1 MATVVLLWW
10 CQVRGVVGGETYV
23 AISSD
28 RAMFAGLLSASESV
42 LLGTRRPA
50 WLRLVIVVPQH
61 EEVKVEKALRCA
73 LEGSFLL
80 GESCSGNTSRAFAG
94 RGHWYETS
102 SGARWS
108 VVGFRAT
115 RHRHEVVASGHHQR
129 LTSPFNY
136 ARLYLHKL
144 PACWL
149 PAEVE
154 RLVYLDA
161 DVYALGDVVEL
172 STFVA
177 TPGWRIAAVTRPYR
191 AVCETLINCK
201 HPRVR
206 AALLE
211 KGIGDVEAELLDFNA
226 GVMAYNVN
234 AWREDA
240 GLLKEL
246 ESWIRLN
253 RDIPIFKLGT
263 NPPLVLTVRRSGIA
277 PLDARWNCQ
286 DFDRSKRET
295 RACDRADIIHYSGA
309 QKPWHLAPNES
320 AAMSWRL
327 PSRSRACVYDFSR
340 LGVKVRRNKRPPTD
354 FIGPGMPTHLL
365 KEHIKKGDIP
375 GLKGKATTRTKTTT
389 TELHRRR
396 RKSSP
401 PVAARDAPR
410 PRHAP
415 PPPRRRHSHVVAAD

>member
-1 MATVVLLWW
+1 M
-10 CQVRGVVGGETYV
+10 
-23 AISSD
+23 
-28 RAMFAGLLSASESV
+28 
-42 LLGTRRPA
+42 
-50 WLRLVIVVPQH
+50 
-61 EEVKVEKALRCA
+61 EKALWCA

-80 GESCSGNTSRAFAG
+80 GESCPRSTSRAFAG

-129 LTSPFNY
+129 LTSPFKY

-144 PACWL
+144 PACWP

-172 STFVA
+172 STF
-177 TPGWRIAAVTRPYR
+177 
-191 AVCETLINCK
+191 

-226 GVMAYNVN
+226 GVMAYHVK

-286 DFDRSKRET
+286 DFDQSKRET
-295 RACDRADIIHYSGA
+295 HACDRADIIHFSGA
-309 QKPWHLAPNES
+309 QKPWRLAPNES

-340 LGVKVRRNKRPPTD
+340 LGVKWRR
-354 FIGPGMPTHLL
+354 GM
-365 KEHIKKGDIP
+365 
-375 GLKGKATTRTKTTT
+375 
-389 TELHRRR
+389 RRGR
-396 RKSSP
+396 GG
-401 PVAARDAPR
+401 AIAI
-410 PRHAP
+410 
-415 PPPRRRHSHVVAAD
+415 VVAAD